1 VPLHKIKSCDGIFNG
16 GVTDVGSTRLDSPPK
31 VLFDPTKSG
40 LGYVSH
46 ESGFIGR
53 EGTYKSRS
61 ARLYGAPAGCRNTIA
76 VSTFRK

>member
-40 LGYVSH
+40 SGYVSH
-46 ESGFIGR
+46 ESGSIG
-53 EGTYKSRS
+53 EKEHTNLAVPVCTALQQGAGTR
-61 ARLYGAPAGCRNTIA
+61 
-76 VSTFRK
+76 